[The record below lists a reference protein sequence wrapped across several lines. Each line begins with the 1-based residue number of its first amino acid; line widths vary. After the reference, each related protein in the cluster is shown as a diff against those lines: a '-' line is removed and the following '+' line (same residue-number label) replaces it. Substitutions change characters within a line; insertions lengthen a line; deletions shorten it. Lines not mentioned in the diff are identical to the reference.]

1 MIRPLMISILMLLVF
16 VLLQKISLDFM
27 FTLII
32 AICTYGLFVSYLGI
46 RAFSGFH
53 FLWIKLL
60 RV

>member
-1 MIRPLMISILMLLVF
+1 MISILMLLIF

-32 AICTYGLFVSYLGI
+32 AICAYGLFMSHLDI
-46 RAFSGFH
+46 CAFRKFH